1 MKNAIRYF
9 GYVTFALMA
18 LGVCANFFREGGIH
32 PLLALFTLVVMYYLF
47 RACWFTLRYLF
58 WFDELRE
65 EYDRKAGERIV
76 PRDRLTWELLTCWSG
91 STPRATRWR
100 RRYNVRA
107 IFAILMCCSVMIYGL
122 LIYLV
127 LGFLGGS
134 SGSSGGSGSSDGPK
148 ETPLQHRT
156 CDNCMYGS
164 VDGCQLAGGNRAG
177 LGGTCSHWRRWE

>member
-18 LGVCANFFREGGIH
+18 LGMCVSLFREDGIH
-32 PLLALFTLVVMYYLF
+32 PLHALFTLVVMYYLF

-76 PRDRLTWELLTCWSG
+76 PRDRLTRELLTCWSG
-91 STPRATRWR
+91 STPQATRWR
-100 RRYNVRA
+100 RRYNIRA

-122 LIYLV
+122 LIYLA
-127 LGFLGGS
+127 LGLFG
-134 SGSSGGSGSSDGPK
+134 GSSGGSGSSDGPK
-148 ETPLQHRT
+148 EIPWQHRR
-156 CDNCMYGS
+156 CENCMYGS
-164 VDGCQLAGGNRAG
+164 VDGCQLAGGGNRAG
-177 LGGTCSHWRRWE
+177 TGGSCSRWRRAV